1 MITTNI
7 GAEQLFE
14 DPEFGLKLTEW
25 QRTRI
30 LYSEHTRAF
39 VRAVQNDF
47 PSKEGPITTA
57 DYICEIPIHELVDTD
72 YYKDLFML
80 SDTAH
85 DLADARLKAADE
97 NAAAK
102 EQLVQRGQ
110 AVGTNQ
116 FALYGLGRVLHLE
129 TSHISGP
136 ALLERVRTV
145 EDKLAQVD
153 RFIREHGGEVITIL
167 GPYCSE
173 VTAARIAG
181 EGLALVSNRRASTP
195 LVDGYQAHTSARIF
209 GKLHRYT
216 EDVLSLDPD
225 KITLYN
231 NVMVKPVDLLKPE
244 SFSGHE
250 HGLAIAAGEMVEG
263 PPEITRGRDVGYF
276 TDILNQAR
284 YVTQLAALPSA

>member
-14 DPEFGLKLTEW
+14 DPEFGTLLTEW
-25 QRTRI
+25 QRTHI
-30 LYSEHTRAF
+30 IYDEQTTAFTRT
-39 VRAVQNDF
+39 VQDEF
-47 PSKEGPITTA
+47 PDRDGPITTA
-57 DYICEIPIHELVDTD
+57 EYICELSIDELVDTE
-72 YYKDLFML
+72 YYKDPFML

-85 DLADARLKAADE
+85 NLADARLKAADE

-136 ALLERVRTV
+136 ALLEKVRTV

-167 GPYCSE
+167 GPYYSE

-181 EGLALVSNRRASTP
+181 EGLALVSDRRATTP
-195 LVDGYQAHTSARIF
+195 LVDGYQAHTNARIS
-209 GKLHRYT
+209 GELHRYT
-216 EDVLSLDPD
+216 DDVLSLDPD

-231 NVMVKPVDLLKPE
+231 NVMVEPVDLLKPE
-244 SFSGHE
+244 SFFGHE
-250 HGLAIAAGEMVEG
+250 HGLTIAAGEMVEG

-276 TDILNQAR
+276 TDIVKQVH